1 MARDSE
7 LGRQKHGMA
16 VFDEELHG
24 QILGLRITHLAGQT
38 FGAHD
43 RGREDD
49 RDVQARHQILHLPLH
64 HSGEMEDEKLER
76 VSMPGRHDGC
86 VVDGGAHDFDAGGRV
101 RVDGRVEQAVVDFV
115 GDEGCGKA
123 AEVLFERGGD
133 GVDVEIWV
141 GDVEFIAAFEAFS
154 DVLDLR
160 ITSGLPVDAFNVHA
174 CERSQ
179 SVDFV
184 ILGRTGNHL

>member
-1 MARDSE
+1 MRVSE
-7 LGRQKHGMA
+7 LRRQKHGMA
-16 VFDEELHG
+16 IFDEELHG
-24 QILGLRITHLAGQT
+24 QILRLGITHLAGQT

-43 RGREDD
+43 RGREHDGY
-49 RDVQARHQILHLPLH
+49 VQARHQILHLPLH
-64 HSGEMEDEKLER
+64 HSCEMEDEKLER

-86 VVDGGAHDFDAGGRV
+86 VVDGGAHDFEAGRRV
-101 RVDGRVEQAVVDFV
+101 RGDGGVEQAVVDFV

-123 AEVLFERGGD
+123 AEVLLERGGD

-160 ITSGLPVDAFNVHA
+160 ITSGFPIDAFNIHA
-174 CERSQ
+174 CERGQ
-179 SVDFV
+179 SC
-184 ILGRTGNHL
+184 